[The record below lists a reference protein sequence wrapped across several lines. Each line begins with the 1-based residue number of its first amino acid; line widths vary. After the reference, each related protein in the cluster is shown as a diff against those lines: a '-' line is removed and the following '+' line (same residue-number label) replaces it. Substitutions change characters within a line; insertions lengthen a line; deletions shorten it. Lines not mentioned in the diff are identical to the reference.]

1 MEKEN
6 NIVKQKKKKNNASV
20 ALVYFI
26 TLTVVL
32 LVIGGISLFVMT
44 KYVITDDSSSTSSVQ
59 DSTPTKKDN
68 TTQLYM
74 MVDDKNNLE
83 TILIERFLPKSCK
96 IVLLPI
102 SEKTVASGS
111 NNTLAQEYAASG
123 TKAVTKSLEE
133 MLDIKFDGFI
143 VLDHTNFENVIDN
156 IATIN
161 YTVPETVYYI
171 DEDSDDVLNYEQ
183 GEELTL
189 FGSEMRLFLTYP
201 NYANGAG
208 QNQKVFGEMLS
219 KVVNQGLSTA
229 LTVQNLSSTY
239 SAMVKGATDKN
250 FSLNDFD
257 ERMTSNIKYIIDNS
271 DEPAQY
277 ITATGSW
284 DLEGAKFTLDNEF
297 KNQLKE
303 LFEL

>member
-1 MEKEN
+1 M
-6 NIVKQKKKKNNASV
+6 
-20 ALVYFI
+20 
-26 TLTVVL
+26 
-32 LVIGGISLFVMT
+32 
-44 KYVITDDSSSTSSVQ
+44 
-59 DSTPTKKDN
+59 
-68 TTQLYM
+68 
-74 MVDDKNNLE
+74 
-83 TILIERFLPKSCK
+83 IERFLPKSCK

-111 NNTLAQEYAASG
+111 SNTLAQEYAASG

-143 VLDHTNFENVIDN
+143 VLDHTNFENVI
-156 IATIN
+156 
-161 YTVPETVYYI
+161 YYI

-284 DLEGAKFTLDNEF
+284 DLEGTKFTLDNEF